1 MEGADLVRL
10 EGTDDGM
17 QESSVME
24 QDEVLL
30 LPIVWVHELFFRD
43 MERHEGPSLPD
54 MQICPAYLWRNGRT
68 LHLVEQ
74 RADLC
79 EFLDVCTI
87 WV

>member
-30 LPIVWVHELFFRD
+30 LPIVWVHELFF
-43 MERHEGPSLPD
+43 S
-54 MQICPAYLWRNGRT
+54 
-68 LHLVEQ
+68 
-74 RADLC
+74 
-79 EFLDVCTI
+79 
-87 WV
+87 